1 MMRKVCRNLSGAGRS
16 VLLNRIRDSRRQ
28 ISMARPTDNGGDQG
42 TGGQT
47 NWYTRYLILGPA
59 GATGAVLTGKDDE
72 ENELLEAEDLEFE
85 IAQAGE
91 SKFRKTRLF
100 KHFCSFASI
109 KYKTEMYMTAD
120 DFFTASKGTF

>member
-1 MMRKVCRNLSGAGRS
+1 MKFK
-16 VLLNRIRDSRRQ
+16 LLVSYASLNFDTYNS
-28 ISMARPTDNGGDQG
+28 
-42 TGGQT
+42 
-47 NWYTRYLILGPA
+47 
-59 GATGAVLTGKDDE
+59 
-72 ENELLEAEDLEFE
+72 
-85 IAQAGE
+85 QAGE